1 MRHTRRN
8 KSRINGPARTLTER
22 KRKKKKQLQGKE
34 KKIQWVWRGSQ
45 VKFS

>member
-22 KRKKKKQLQGKE
+22 KRKKKSNYKE
-34 KKIQWVWRGSQ
+34 KKKKYSGFGGEVR
-45 VKFS
+45 

>member
-22 KRKKKKQLQGKE
+22 KRKKKKATTRKRKKNTVGLEGKSG
-34 KKIQWVWRGSQ
+34 KI
-45 VKFS
+45 